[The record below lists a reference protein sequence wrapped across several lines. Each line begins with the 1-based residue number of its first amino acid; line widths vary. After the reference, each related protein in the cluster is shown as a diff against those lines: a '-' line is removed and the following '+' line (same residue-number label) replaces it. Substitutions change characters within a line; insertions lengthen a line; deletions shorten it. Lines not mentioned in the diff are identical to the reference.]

1 MTSNPMTQ
9 SNIYDGAVV
18 DSQPMTVS
26 GAVNKTITL
35 LLVTFGV
42 GAFSWTQAFNGYM
55 DKVVMLMWVGIIA
68 GLILAIIMRFKPQN
82 AKVLSLG
89 YAVCEGLAIG
99 GISAMYEM
107 QLKGIVANAAL
118 ITFLTLFVMLFLYKL
133 GVIKATDTFRKVVVT
148 ATASIAI
155 FYLISIVI
163 SFFNPNFIT
172 VWNSGLLG
180 IGLSIAFCAV
190 AALNFILDFNFIE
203 EGAQKMAPKY
213 FEWFGAFSLLVT
225 IVWLYLE
232 LLRLL
237 AQLSRNR

>member
-9 SNIYDGAVV
+9 SNIYEGAVL
-18 DSQPMTVS
+18 DGEPMTVS
-26 GAVNKTITL
+26 GAINKTIAL
-35 LLVTFGV
+35 LLITFATGV
-42 GAFSWTQAFNGYM
+42 FSWTQAFNGYM

-82 AKVLSLG
+82 AKILSVG

-99 GISAMYEM
+99 GVSAMYEM

-118 ITFLTLFVMLFLYKL
+118 ITFLTLFMMLFLYKT
-133 GVIKATDTFRKVVVT
+133 GIIKATETFKKVIFT
-148 ATASIAI
+148 ATASIMV
-155 FYLISIVI
+155 FYLVSIVI
-163 SFFNPNFIT
+163 SFFNQNFIT
-172 VWNSGLLG
+172 VWNTGLLG

-203 EGAQKMAPKY
+203 EGARNMAPKY

-237 AQLSRNR
+237 AQLSKNR

>member
-9 SNIYDGAVV
+9 SNIYEGAVL

-26 GAVNKTITL
+26 GAVNKTIAL
-35 LLVTFGV
+35 LLVTFAV
-42 GAFSWTQAFNGYM
+42 GAFSWVQAFNGYM
-55 DKVVMLMWVGIIA
+55 DKVIMLMWGGIIA
-68 GLILAIIMRFKPQN
+68 GLILAIVMRFKPQN
-82 AKVLSLG
+82 AKVLSLA

-99 GISAMYEM
+99 GLSAMYEM

-118 ITFLTLFVMLFLYKL
+118 ITFLTLFMMLFLYKT
-133 GVIKATDTFRKVVVT
+133 GIIKATETFKKVIFT
-148 ATASIAI
+148 ATASIMV
-155 FYLISIVI
+155 FYLVSIIISI
-163 SFFNPNFIT
+163 FNPNFISI
-172 VWNSGLLG
+172 WNTGWLG
-180 IGLSIAFCAV
+180 IGLSLVFCAV

-203 EGAQKMAPKY
+203 EGAQRMAPKY

-225 IVWLYLE
+225 IIWLYLE

>member
-9 SNIYDGAVV
+9 GNIYENVVLDGE
-18 DSQPMTVS
+18 PMTVS
-26 GAVNKTITL
+26 GAVNKTILL
-35 LLVTFGV
+35 LLVTFVTGV
-42 GAFSWTQAFNGYM
+42 FTWTQAFSGYM

-82 AKVLSLG
+82 AKLLSIG

-99 GISAMYEM
+99 GLSAMYEM

-118 ITFLTLFVMLFLYKL
+118 ITFLTLFVMLMLYKTGL
-133 GVIKATDTFRKVVVT
+133 IKATNTFKKVVYT
-148 ATASIAI
+148 ATASIMI

-163 SFFNPNFIT
+163 SFINPNFISI
-172 VWNSGLLG
+172 WNTGLLG
-180 IGLSIAFCAV
+180 IGLSLVFCAV
-190 AALNFILDFNFIE
+190 AALNFILDFDFIE
-203 EGAQKMAPKY
+203 QGAQRMAPKY

-237 AQLSRNR
+237 AQLSKNR

>member
-1 MTSNPMTQ
+1 MTSNPMAQ
-9 SNIYDGAVV
+9 SNIYDGAVL
-18 DSQPMTVS
+18 DGKPMTVS
-26 GAVNKTITL
+26 GAVNKTIL
-35 LLVTFGV
+35 LLLTTFAV
-42 GAFSWTQAFNGYM
+42 GAFSWVQAFNGYM

-82 AKVLSLG
+82 AKILSLG

-118 ITFLTLFVMLFLYKL
+118 ITFLTLFVMLMLYKT
-133 GVIKATDTFRKVVVT
+133 GIIKATDTFKKVVYT
-148 ATASIAI
+148 ATFSIMI

-163 SFFNPNFIT
+163 SFFNPNFISI
-172 VWNSGLLG
+172 WNTGLLG
-180 IGLSIAFCAV
+180 IGLSIAFCAI

-203 EGAQKMAPKY
+203 EGAQKMAPHY
-213 FEWFGAFSLLVT
+213 FEWFGAFSLMVT
-225 IVWLYLE
+225 IIWLYLE
-232 LLRLL
+232 VLRLL

>member
-9 SNIYDGAVV
+9 SNIYEGAVL
-18 DSQPMTVS
+18 DGEPMTVS
-26 GAVNKTITL
+26 GAINKTIAL
-35 LLVTFGV
+35 LLITFATGV
-42 GAFSWTQAFNGYM
+42 FSWTQAFNGYM

-82 AKVLSLG
+82 AKILSVG

-99 GISAMYEM
+99 GVSAMYEM

-118 ITFLTLFVMLFLYKL
+118 ITFLTLFMMLFLYKT
-133 GVIKATDTFRKVVVT
+133 GIIKATETFKKVIFT
-148 ATASIAI
+148 ATASIMV
-155 FYLISIVI
+155 FYLVSIVI
-163 SFFNPNFIT
+163 SFFNQNFIT
-172 VWNSGLLG
+172 VWNTGLLG

-190 AALNFILDFNFIE
+190 AALNFILDFNFIA
-203 EGAQKMAPKY
+203 EGARNMVPKY

-237 AQLSRNR
+237 AQLSKNR

>member
-9 SNIYDGAVV
+9 SKIYDGVV
-18 DSQPMTVS
+18 LDGEPMTIS
-26 GAVNKTITL
+26 GAVNKTIL
-35 LLVTFGV
+35 LLIVTFAV
-42 GAFSWTQAFNGYM
+42 AAFSWVQAFNGYM
-55 DKVVMLMWVGIIA
+55 DKVVMLMWGGIIA

-82 AKVLSLG
+82 AKILSIG

-118 ITFLTLFVMLFLYKL
+118 ITFLTLFVMLFLYKTGL
-133 GVIKATDTFRKVVVT
+133 IKATDTFKKVVFT
-148 ATASIAI
+148 ATASIMV

-163 SFFNPNFIT
+163 SIFNANFISI
-172 VWNSGLLG
+172 WNTGLLG
-180 IGLSIAFCAV
+180 IILSLVFCAV
-190 AALNFILDFNFIE
+190 AALNFILDFSFIE
-203 EGAQKMAPKY
+203 QGVQQLAPKY

>member
-26 GAVNKTITL
+26 GAVNKTIAL

-82 AKVLSLG
+82 AKLLSIG

-99 GISAMYEM
+99 GLSAMYEM

-118 ITFLTLFVMLFLYKL
+118 ITFLTLFVMLMLYKTGL
-133 GVIKATDTFRKVVVT
+133 IKATNTFKKVVYT
-148 ATASIAI
+148 ATASIMI

-163 SFFNPNFIT
+163 SFINPNFISI
-172 VWNSGLLG
+172 WNTGLLG
-180 IGLSIAFCAV
+180 IGLSLVFCAV
-190 AALNFILDFNFIE
+190 AALNFILDFDFIE
-203 EGAQKMAPKY
+203 QGAQRMAPKY

-237 AQLSRNR
+237 AQLSKNR

>member
-26 GAVNKTITL
+26 GAVNKTIAL

-118 ITFLTLFVMLFLYKL
+118 ITFLTLFVMLLLYKL
-133 GVIKATDTFRKVVVT
+133 GIIKATDTFRKVVVT

-155 FYLISIVI
+155 FYLVSIVI

>member
-26 GAVNKTITL
+26 GAVNKTIAL

-55 DKVVMLMWVGIIA
+55 DKVVMLMWVGLIA

>member
-26 GAVNKTITL
+26 GAVNKTIAL

-163 SFFNPNFIT
+163 SFFSPNFISN
-172 VWNSGLLG
+172 WNTGMLG
-180 IGLSIAFCAV
+180 IVLSVVFCAV
-190 AALNFILDFNFIE
+190 AALNFILDFDFIE
-203 EGAQKMAPKY
+203 QGARNMAPKY

-237 AQLSRNR
+237 AQLSKNR

>member
-18 DSQPMTVS
+18 DSQPMTIS
-26 GAVNKTITL
+26 GAVNKTIAL

>member
-26 GAVNKTITL
+26 GAVNKTIAL

>member
-9 SNIYDGAVV
+9 GKIYDGAVL
-18 DSQPMTVS
+18 DGQPMTIS
-26 GAVNKTITL
+26 GAVNKTIL
-35 LLVTFGV
+35 LLLITFAV
-42 GAFSWTQAFNGYM
+42 AAFSWVQAFSGYM
-55 DKVVMLMWVGIIA
+55 DKVILLMWGGIIA

-82 AKVLSLG
+82 AKILSIA

-118 ITFLTLFVMLFLYKL
+118 ITFLTLFIMLILYKI
-133 GVIKATDTFRKVVVT
+133 GVIKATETFKKVIFT
-148 ATASIAI
+148 ATFSIMI
-155 FYLISIVI
+155 FYLVSIVI

-172 VWNSGLLG
+172 VWNSGPLG
-180 IGLSIAFCAV
+180 IGLSVIFCAV

-203 EGAQKMAPKY
+203 EGAQKLAPKY